1 MVKSRAI
8 SAAFAVALFTW
19 IAPVR
24 ATDSHDYGR
33 NEYAV
38 IHDGLAPN
46 GRFALAAHGDG
57 EGGANNFHVW
67 LMAEP
72 AHRRIAALPGIG
84 SGNNLDTGPDA
95 YHAVWSG
102 NSRHVAVSWRS
113 GRHVLDLNI
122 YAVGNRGARL
132 VSGPGLFRDV
142 TSRNVSERD
151 DMRLSISGIAWT
163 GPKRFTLKER
173 RSFMRSDPDPGF
185 TQMLGF
191 YGRKMERTADGR
203 LIVEFSAKADC
214 VLMTGNR
221 YRIVDNIP
229 WKFGDG
235 GSW

>member
-1 MVKSRAI
+1 MIKSRTI
-8 SAAFAVALFTW
+8 LAAFAVALLTC

-33 NEYAV
+33 NEYP
-38 IHDGLAPN
+38 IIRDGLAPN
-46 GRFALAAHGDG
+46 KRFSLATHGDG
-57 EGGANNFHVW
+57 EGGADNFHVW

-84 SGNNLDTGPDA
+84 SDNNLDTGPQS
-95 YHAVWSG
+95 YRAVWSAD
-102 NSRHVAVSWRS
+102 SHHVAVSWRS
-113 GRHVLDLNI
+113 GRHVVDLNI
-122 YAVGNRGARL
+122 YAIGNGGGRL

-142 TSRNVSERD
+142 TSRDVSERD
-151 DMRLSISGIAWT
+151 DLRLSISEIAWI

-173 RSFMRSDPDPGF
+173 RSFMTSDPDSRF
-185 TQMLGF
+185 AKMLGF
-191 YGRKMERTADGR
+191 YGRKMEQTADGK

-229 WKFGDG
+229 WKFGDD